1 MALDIGA
8 DRALSRKAM
17 KAELLDAETELQLA
31 YAWKNNRDE
40 QALHRL
46 IRAYMRLA
54 ISMASKFKRYGAPMS
69 DLIQEAGLGLMKAA
83 DKSIFDICRLVDKSW
98 YPRLCYEKLVTS
110 AHWFYQQSKVVVF

>member
-46 IRAYMRLA
+46 IRAYLN
-54 ISMASKFKRYGAPMS
+54 ASYCILELLKCARMVAKQ
-69 DLIQEAGLGLMKAA
+69 LCL
-83 DKSIFDICRLVDKSW
+83 
-98 YPRLCYEKLVTS
+98 PRCS
-110 AHWFYQQSKVVVF
+110 F

>member
-40 QALHRL
+40 QALHLSL
-46 IRAYMRLA
+46 IH
-54 ISMASKFKRYGAPMS
+54 I
-69 DLIQEAGLGLMKAA
+69 
-83 DKSIFDICRLVDKSW
+83 
-98 YPRLCYEKLVTS
+98 
-110 AHWFYQQSKVVVF
+110 